1 MSEPPNEPVALLLLG
16 KPGCHLCD
24 EMKAVVLRVVGDSAI
39 GLQERDVRDN
49 PDWERRYL
57 WEIPVLLLGDR
68 ELARHR
74 LTEDELR
81 RRLAELGFSAPGSAT
96 PPS

>member
-1 MSEPPNEPVALLLLG
+1 MKLFLLG
-16 KPGCHLCD
+16 KPGCHLCE
-24 EMKAVVLRVVGDSAI
+24 EMKAVVLGVIAGSPATLV
-39 GLQERDVRDN
+39 EWDVRTN
-49 PDWERRYL
+49 PEWERRYL

-74 LTEDELR
+74 VTEGELR
-81 RRLAELGFSAPGSAT
+81 QRLLLVESEVSVPGNVK

>member
-1 MSEPPNEPVALLLLG
+1 MSEPPNESVALLLLG
-16 KPGCHLCD
+16 KSGCHLCE
-24 EMKAVVLRVVGDSAI
+24 EMKAVVLRVIAGSAI
-39 GLQERDVRDN
+39 GLLERDVRND

-57 WEIPVLLLGDR
+57 WEIPVLLLADR

-81 RRLAELGFSAPGSAT
+81 RCLAELGVSAPGSAK

>member
-1 MSEPPNEPVALLLLG
+1 MSERATEPVELLLLG
-16 KPGCHLCD
+16 KPGCQLCE
-24 EMKAVVLRVVGDSAI
+24 EMKAVIEPVLTGS
-39 GLQERDVRDN
+39 GLALVERDVRDD

-57 WEIPVLLLGDR
+57 WEIPVLLLGGR

-81 RRLAELGFSAPGSAT
+81 RRLAESGFSLPGSAR
-96 PPS
+96 PPG